1 MTPQAQGLAHSV
13 HVRLI
18 AHARAIG
25 VEPNL
30 VLTRFSTERFLY
42 RLSRSPYA
50 DRFVLKGALLMLFW
64 LGETIRPTRDVDL
77 LGFGDLSDASVAR
90 TFKEICTAAVEPDG
104 IEFDPSSVR
113 VVLIR
118 LEDAYGG
125 KRVTLAGRLG
135 PARLC
140 VQADVGIGDAVTPE
154 PEWIEY
160 PSLLEFPRP
169 RLRAYQPE
177 TTIAEKLHA
186 MVVFGSKNSRMRDF
200 FDIQVLARHQAFT
213 GDRLAQAVRATF
225 ERRGTPLPVEL
236 PIALTPEF
244 AAVPGKPAQ
253 WAGFRRK
260 GNLLSASED
269 LSVVVDEIA
278 AFLVPVIAAVRS
290 GEAFAMSWPPGGP
303 WGREGGTPDA

>member
-18 AHARAIG
+18 ARARAVG

-30 VLTRFSTERFLY
+30 VLTRFATERLLY
-42 RLSRSPYA
+42 RLSRSPHA

-64 LGETIRPTRDVDL
+64 LGEMIRPTRDADL
-77 LGFGDLSDASVAR
+77 LGFGDLSDASLGR
-90 TFKEICTAAVEPDG
+90 TFEEICATAVEPDG

-118 LEDAYGG
+118 PEDAYGG

-135 PARLC
+135 SARLR
-140 VQADVGIGDAVTPE
+140 VQVDVGIGDAVTPE

-169 RLRAYQPE
+169 CLRAYRPE

-186 MVVFGSKNSRMRDF
+186 MVVLGSKNSRMRDF
-200 FDIQVLARHQAFT
+200 FDIQALARRQAFA
-213 GDRLAQAVRATF
+213 GDQLARAIRATF
-225 ERRGTPLPVEL
+225 ERRGTPIPVGLPV
-236 PIALTPEF
+236 ALTPEF
-244 AAVPGKPAQ
+244 AAMPDKLAQ

-260 GNLLSASED
+260 GNLIAAPED
-269 LSVVVDEIA
+269 LCVVADEIA
-278 AFLVPVIAAVRS
+278 AFLGPVVDAARR
-290 GEAFAMSWPPGGP
+290 GEALAMLWPAGGP
-303 WGREGGTPDA
+303 WRRRGGTPDA